1 MVTTSVSS
9 PSPSLL
15 YSGNE
20 IFKSTYLDIP
30 LQKRQNRPTVKGSL
44 LQVSGWSLAQ
54 WVPPSSAVLRCAPI
68 ELLTVSAR
76 QSFYIQLRLPS
87 DSERKGKQ

>member
-1 MVTTSVSS
+1 MG
-9 PSPSLL
+9 P
-15 YSGNE
+15 
-20 IFKSTYLDIP
+20 
-30 LQKRQNRPTVKGSL
+30 L

-68 ELLTVSAR
+68 ELLIVSAR